1 MIETKK
7 VPKNLFDL
15 AKPSVVG
22 RARAGLLNYRAL
34 SSDKRSPLKQL
45 KSEFSGVWALLV
57 HNCSRLLP
65 RGEVSAFRV
74 PLIVDQLG
82 IGLLSSKRARHHI

>member
-1 MIETKK
+1 MLSPYYTETMIETKK

-34 SSDKRSPLKQL
+34 SSDKRSPLSLRQTAICHSQRA
-45 KSEFSGVWALLV
+45 SETSWALTE
-57 HNCSRLLP
+57 SPYALP
-65 RGEVSAFRV
+65 
-74 PLIVDQLG
+74 
-82 IGLLSSKRARHHI
+82 K